1 MKGWHCMRFMSPFL
15 GLVIAA
21 SAGGLHAEAPP
32 SAVDVAFKAACDG
45 SEQRYV
51 LMKPVGFV
59 ADRPHDVLIALHGHG
74 SDRWQ
79 FAHDARDECRAS
91 RDIAARHAMLFVAPD
106 YRAKTSWMGPEAE
119 ADLVQIIGD
128 IRRTLR
134 VGRVFVCGAS
144 MGGASALTFAAIHPE
159 LIDGAAAMNGTA
171 NHLEY
176 DQFQEAIAESF
187 GGSKASLVEEY
198 KKRSAEYWP
207 ERLTMP
213 VGLATGGRDA
223 IVPPQSVQRLA
234 AMLKRLNRP
243 VLLIH
248 RDAGGHSTTYE
259 DATVI
264 LEYMIQNAKPPPP

>member
-1 MKGWHCMRFMSPFL
+1 MHRARAIFYWM
-15 GLVIAA
+15 VAA
-21 SAGGLHAEAPP
+21 CAGTLQAEEAPP
-32 SAVDVAFKAACDG
+32 PVDVAFKASCDG

-51 LMKPVGFV
+51 LIVPPGLA
-59 ADRPHDVLIALHGHG
+59 ADRPRDVLIALHGHG

-79 FAHDARDECRAS
+79 FALDARDECRAS
-91 RDIAARHAMLFVAPD
+91 REFAVRHAMLLISPD
-106 YRAKTSWMGPEAE
+106 YRAKTSWMGPKAE

-128 IRRTLR
+128 VRRTHR
-134 VGRVFVCGAS
+134 IGRVFVCGGS

-159 LIDGAAAMNGTA
+159 LVDGVAAMNGTA

-176 DQFQEAIAESF
+176 DQFQDAIAESF
-187 GGSKASLVEEY
+187 GGPKASLVEEY

-213 VGLATGGRDA
+213 VALTTGGQDA
-223 IVPPQSVQRLA
+223 IVPPHSVQRLA
-234 AMLKRLNRP
+234 AVLKRVDRP

-259 DATVI
+259 DATEI
-264 LEYMIQNAKPPPP
+264 LEFMIQNAKPSPP